1 MSTLSMKA
9 LMIGGSVAVVM
20 SLVAG
25 SSARLVRA
33 QAPASQDMVERGKYL
48 VGITG
53 CHDCHS
59 PKLEGMKPDPARI
72 LSGRP
77 STTKVPSKADGE
89 VHASEDLTAWT
100 GGWGQSVASNLT
112 PDPATG
118 IGTRYTEAK
127 FVQTMRT
134 GKKPEGVAV
143 MPPMPVDVYVNMKDD
158 DLKAIYAYLK
168 TITPIRNAVRAGLV
182 PPAGAA
188 PARGR
193 Q

>member
-1 MSTLSMKA
+1 MQVTICVASLFVLSLA
-9 LMIGGSVAVVM
+9 AAPVL
-20 SLVAG
+20 
-25 SSARLVRA
+25 RA
-33 QAPASQDMVERGKYL
+33 QTPSENQVERGKYL

-77 STTKVPSKADGE
+77 QTTKVPSSAPGE

-100 GGWGQSVASNLT
+100 GGWGQTVASNLT

-118 IGTRYTEAK
+118 LGLRYTEAK
-127 FVQTMRT
+127 FIATMRT
-134 GKKPEGVAV
+134 GKKPEGVAI
-143 MPPMPVDVYVNMKDD
+143 MPPMPVDVYVNMRDE

-168 TITPIRNAVRAGLV
+168 TITPIRNAVRAGL
-182 PPAGAA
+182 PPPPAPAGAPA
-188 PARGR
+188 PAKK
-193 Q
+193 

>member
-1 MSTLSMKA
+1 MKA
-9 LMIGGSVAVVM
+9 TICVVSVFALSLAVAQT
-20 SLVAG
+20 S
-25 SSARLVRA
+25 RA
-33 QAPASQDMVERGKYL
+33 QSASESQVERGKYL

-59 PKLEGMKPDPARI
+59 PKLPGGMKPVPDLL

-77 STTKVPSKADGE
+77 QTTKVPSAAPGE
-89 VHASEDLTAWT
+89 VHASEDLTAWA

-118 IGTRYTEAK
+118 LGMRYTEAK
-127 FVQTMRT
+127 FVQAMRT
-134 GKKPEGVAV
+134 GKKPEGVAI

-168 TITPIRNAVRAGLV
+168 TIPAIRNAVRAGLP
-182 PPAGAA
+182 PPA
-188 PARGR
+188 PAKK
-193 Q
+193 

>member
-1 MSTLSMKA
+1 MKVTICAASVLA
-9 LMIGGSVAVVM
+9 LALATAP
-20 SLVAG
+20 SLF
-25 SSARLVRA
+25 A
-33 QAPASQDMVERGKYL
+33 QESQVERGKYL

-59 PKLEGMKPDPARI
+59 PKIAGMKPDPDRI

-77 STTKVPSKADGE
+77 QSTKVPSAQPGE

-118 IGTRYTEAK
+118 LAMRYNEAK
-127 FVQTMRT
+127 FLATMRS
-134 GKKPEGVAV
+134 GKKPEGVAI

-168 TITPIRNAVRAGLV
+168 TIKPIRNAVRAGLA
-182 PPAGAA
+182 PPAPAAA
-188 PARGR
+188 PAKK
-193 Q
+193 

>member
-1 MSTLSMKA
+1 MKVT
-9 LMIGGSVAVVM
+9 ICAVLLCGV
-20 SLVAG
+20 SLAI
-25 SSARLVRA
+25 
-33 QAPASQDMVERGKYL
+33 APALRGQSASENQIERGKYL

-59 PKLEGMKPDPARI
+59 PKISGMKPDPDRI

-77 STTKVPSKADGE
+77 QSTKVPSSFPGE

-118 IGTRYTEAK
+118 IGMRYTEAK
-127 FVQTMRT
+127 FVATMRT

-168 TITPIRNAVRAGLV
+168 TIKPIRNAVRAGLA
-182 PPAGAA
+182 PPAPASA
-188 PARGR
+188 PAKK
-193 Q
+193 

>member
-1 MSTLSMKA
+1 MKKLFACTLAA
-9 LMIGGSVAVVM
+9 LAVSIIGAPSP
-20 SLVAG
+20 
-25 SSARLVRA
+25 RLGA
-33 QAPASQDMVERGKYL
+33 QAASAPESMVERGRYL

-59 PKLEGMKPDPARI
+59 PKISAMKPDPDRA

-77 STTKVPSKADGE
+77 QTTKVPSKAEGE

-118 IGTRYTEAK
+118 LGTRYTEAK
-127 FVQTMRT
+127 FLQTMRS
-134 GKKPEGVAV
+134 GKKPEGVQLL
-143 MPPMPVDVYVNMKDD
+143 PPMPTDVYQNMKDD
-158 DLKAIYAYLK
+158 DLKAIYAYLR
-168 TITPIRNAVRAGLV
+168 TIKPIRNAVRAGLA
-182 PPAGAA
+182 PAAPA
-188 PARGR
+188 PARGG

>member
-1 MSTLSMKA
+1 MKVTLCIASVFA
-9 LMIGGSVAVVM
+9 LALAAAPG
-20 SLVAG
+20 
-25 SSARLVRA
+25 VRA
-33 QAPASQDMVERGKYL
+33 QTASDSRVERGRYL

-59 PKLEGMKPDPARI
+59 PKISSMKPDPDRI

-77 STTKVPSKADGE
+77 QTTKVPSSAPGE

-118 IGTRYTEAK
+118 LGTRYTEAK
-127 FVQTMRT
+127 FLATMRS
-134 GKKPEGVAV
+134 GKKPEGVAI

-158 DLKAIYAYLK
+158 DLKAIFAYLK
-168 TITPIRNAVRAGLV
+168 TIKPIRNAVRAGLA
-182 PPAGAA
+182 PPAA
-188 PARGR
+188 PAR

>member
-1 MSTLSMKA
+1 MKA
-9 LMIGGSVAVVM
+9 TICVA
-20 SLVAG
+20 SLFAFVLA
-25 SSARLVRA
+25 AAPALRA
-33 QAPASQDMVERGKYL
+33 QAASESQVERGRYL

-59 PKLEGMKPDPARI
+59 PKISGMKPDPDRI

-77 STTKVPSKADGE
+77 QTTKVPSASPGE
-89 VHASEDLTAWT
+89 VHASEDLTAWA

-118 IGTRYTEAK
+118 IGMRYTEAK
-127 FVQTMRT
+127 FVATMRT

-168 TITPIRNAVRAGLV
+168 TIKPIRNAVRAGLA
-182 PPAGAA
+182 PPA
-188 PARGR
+188 PAKKD
-193 Q
+193 

>member
-1 MSTLSMKA
+1 MKVTLCVASVLA
-9 LMIGGSVAVVM
+9 L
-20 SLVAG
+20 LVA
-25 SSARLVRA
+25 A
-33 QAPASQDMVERGKYL
+33 APATSAQTASSDSRVERGKYL

-59 PKLEGMKPDPARI
+59 PKISGMKPDPDRI

-77 STTKVPSKADGE
+77 QTTKVPSAAPGE

-118 IGTRYTEAK
+118 LGMRYSEAK
-127 FVQTMRT
+127 FIATMRT
-134 GKKPEGVAV
+134 GKKPEGVAL

-168 TITPIRNAVRAGLV
+168 TIKPIRNAVRAGLAPQA
-182 PPAGAA
+182 PPAA
-188 PARGR
+188 PASK
-193 Q
+193 

>member
-1 MSTLSMKA
+1 MKVTWCIASMFALSLA
-9 LMIGGSVAVVM
+9 A
-20 SLVAG
+20 AP
-25 SSARLVRA
+25 AARA
-33 QAPASQDMVERGKYL
+33 QTASDSQVERGKYL
-48 VGITG
+48 VSISG

-77 STTKVPSKADGE
+77 QTTKVPSATPGE

-112 PDPATG
+112 PDPVTG
-118 IGTRYTEAK
+118 LGRRYTEAK
-127 FVQTMRT
+127 FVATLRT
-134 GKKPEGVAV
+134 GKKPEGIAV

-168 TITPIRNAVRAGLV
+168 TINPIRNAVRAGLA
-182 PPAGAA
+182 PPAPPAA
-188 PARGR
+188 PAK
-193 Q
+193 

>member
-1 MSTLSMKA
+1 MKA
-9 LMIGGSVAVVM
+9 TIFIAAVFAL
-20 SLVAG
+20 SLPAG
-25 SSARLVRA
+25 SALTA
-33 QAPASQDMVERGKYL
+33 QTASENQVERGRYL

-59 PKLEGMKPDPARI
+59 PKISGMKPDPERI

-77 STTKVPSKADGE
+77 LTTKVPSSAPGE

-127 FVQTMRT
+127 FVATMRT
-134 GKKPEGVAV
+134 GKKPEGIAV
-143 MPPMPVDVYVNMKDD
+143 MPPMPVDVYVNMKDE

-168 TITPIRNAVRAGLV
+168 TIKPIRNAVRTGLA
-182 PPAGAA
+182 PPAPPAA
-188 PARGR
+188 PAK
-193 Q
+193 

>member
-1 MSTLSMKA
+1 MKHLMTGTLVLAACA
-9 LMIGGSVAVVM
+9 LMVAGSVA
-20 SLVAG
+20 
-25 SSARLVRA
+25 RLRA
-33 QAPASQDMVERGKYL
+33 QDAAQVERGKYL

-59 PKLEGMKPDPARI
+59 PKIEGMKPDPARI

-77 STTKVPSKADGE
+77 ATTKVPSKMDGE

-118 IGTRYTEAK
+118 LGMRYTEAK

-143 MPPMPVDVYVNMKDD
+143 MPPMPVDVYVNMKDE

-168 TITPIRNAVRAGLV
+168 TIPAIRNAVRAGLA
-182 PPAGAA
+182 PPAPAA
-188 PARGR
+188 PAKK
-193 Q
+193 

>member
-1 MSTLSMKA
+1 MKVTICAASVIAVALAAAPSLS
-9 LMIGGSVAVVM
+9 
-20 SLVAG
+20 
-25 SSARLVRA
+25 A
-33 QAPASQDMVERGKYL
+33 QAASDSQVERGKYL

-59 PKLEGMKPDPARI
+59 PKVPGTMKPVPELM

-77 STTKVPSKADGE
+77 QTTKVPSAMPGE

-118 IGTRYTEAK
+118 LGMRYSEEK
-127 FVQTMRT
+127 FVKTMRT

-143 MPPMPVDVYVNMKDD
+143 MPPMPVDVYLNMKDE

-168 TITPIRNAVRAGLV
+168 TIKPIRNAVRAGLA
-182 PPAGAA
+182 PPAPAAA
-188 PARGR
+188 PAKK
-193 Q
+193 

>member
-1 MSTLSMKA
+1 MKA
-9 LMIGGSVAVVM
+9 TICVASVFALLLAV
-20 SLVAG
+20 AP
-25 SSARLVRA
+25 APRA
-33 QAPASQDMVERGKYL
+33 QSASESQVERGKYL

-59 PKLEGMKPDPARI
+59 PKVAGTMKPVPETM

-77 STTKVPSKADGE
+77 QSTKVPSAMPGE

-100 GGWGQSVASNLT
+100 GPWGQSVASNLT

-118 IGTRYTEAK
+118 LGMRYTEAK
-127 FVQTMRT
+127 FIQTMRT
-134 GKKPEGVAV
+134 GKKPEGVAI

-158 DLKAIYAYLK
+158 DLKAIFAYLK
-168 TITPIRNAVRAGLV
+168 TIKPIRNAVRAGLTS
-182 PPAGAA
+182 PSK
-188 PARGR
+188 

>member
-1 MSTLSMKA
+1 MKKSMTGTSVLLA
-9 LMIGGSVAVVM
+9 FPLVAVASVA
-20 SLVAG
+20 LVG
-25 SSARLVRA
+25 A
-33 QAPASQDMVERGKYL
+33 QATAAQDSMVERGKYL

-77 STTKVPSKADGE
+77 STTKVPSKGDGE

-118 IGTRYTEAK
+118 LGMRYSEAK
-127 FVQTMRT
+127 FIQTMRT
-134 GKKPEGVAV
+134 GKKPEGVQLL
-143 MPPMPVDVYVNMKDD
+143 PPMPVDVYVNMKDD

-168 TITPIRNAVRAGLV
+168 TIKPIRNAVRAGLA
-182 PPAGAA
+182 PPA
-188 PARGR
+188 PTK
-193 Q
+193 

>member
-1 MSTLSMKA
+1 MKA
-9 LMIGGSVAVVM
+9 TICIASVFALSLAV
-20 SLVAG
+20 AP
-25 SSARLVRA
+25 APRA
-33 QAPASQDMVERGKYL
+33 QSAADAQVERGKYL

-59 PKLEGMKPDPARI
+59 PKVPGTMKPVPETM

-77 STTKVPSKADGE
+77 QTTKVPSASPGE

-118 IGTRYTEAK
+118 IGMRYTEAK

-168 TITPIRNAVRAGLV
+168 TLKPIRNAVRAGLA
-182 PPAGAA
+182 PPAAAA
-188 PARGR
+188 PAKK
-193 Q
+193 

>member
-1 MSTLSMKA
+1 MKA
-9 LMIGGSVAVVM
+9 TICIVSVFALSLAV
-20 SLVAG
+20 AP
-25 SSARLVRA
+25 APRA
-33 QAPASQDMVERGKYL
+33 QSASDAQVERGKYL

-59 PKLEGMKPDPARI
+59 PKVPGTMKPVPETM

-77 STTKVPSKADGE
+77 QSTKVPSAAPGE

-118 IGTRYTEAK
+118 IGMRYTEAK

-168 TITPIRNAVRAGLV
+168 TLKPIRNAVRAGLA
-182 PPAGAA
+182 PPAPA
-188 PARGR
+188 PPAKK
-193 Q
+193 

>member
-1 MSTLSMKA
+1 MKLTICVVSVFALSFA
-9 LMIGGSVAVVM
+9 AVP
-20 SLVAG
+20 
-25 SSARLVRA
+25 RA
-33 QAPASQDMVERGKYL
+33 HAQDSQVERGKYL

-59 PKLEGMKPDPARI
+59 PKILGMKPDPDRI

-77 STTKVPSKADGE
+77 QSTKVPSSAPGE

-118 IGTRYTEAK
+118 LGMRYTEAK
-127 FVQTMRT
+127 FIQTMRS
-134 GKKPEGVAV
+134 GKKPEGVALL
-143 MPPMPVDVYVNMKDD
+143 PPMPVDVYLNMKDD

-168 TITPIRNAVRAGLV
+168 TIKPIRNAVRAGLA
-182 PPAGAA
+182 PPA
-188 PARGR
+188 PAKK
-193 Q
+193 

>member
-1 MSTLSMKA
+1 MKRLSICMMVAAAGA
-9 LMIGGSVAVVM
+9 LLTA
-20 SLVAG
+20 AAA
-25 SSARLVRA
+25 SA
-33 QAPASQDMVERGKYL
+33 QESIVERGKYL

-59 PKLEGMKPDPARI
+59 PKLPGGMKPDPERM

-77 STTKVPSKADGE
+77 QTTKVPSKMEGE
-89 VHASEDLTAWT
+89 VHASEDFTAFT

-118 IGTRYTEAK
+118 LGTRYNEAK
-127 FVQTMRT
+127 FIQTMRT
-134 GKKPEGVAV
+134 GKKPEGVQL

-158 DLKAIYAYLK
+158 DLKAIFAYLR
-168 TITPIRNAVRAGLV
+168 TIKPIRNAVRTGLA
-182 PPAGAA
+182 PATPAP

>member
-1 MSTLSMKA
+1 MKA
-9 LMIGGSVAVVM
+9 TICVASVFAL
-20 SLVAG
+20 SLA
-25 SSARLVRA
+25 AAPALRA
-33 QAPASQDMVERGKYL
+33 QSASESQVERGRYL

-59 PKLEGMKPDPARI
+59 PKVPGTMKPVPETM

-77 STTKVPSKADGE
+77 QTTKVPTAMAGE

-100 GGWGQSVASNLT
+100 GPWGQTVASNLT

-118 IGTRYTEAK
+118 LGMRYTEAK

-143 MPPMPVDVYVNMKDD
+143 MPPMPVDVYVNMKDE

-168 TITPIRNAVRAGLV
+168 TIKAVRNAVRAGLA
-182 PPAGAA
+182 PPAPAA
-188 PARGR
+188 PAKK
-193 Q
+193 